1 MKIIEKILNKSNSYN
16 YYKNNYNVFKKENK
30 KINEKNNRLKNNL
43 KNLKTYNNKLNKDLN
58 DSCEEIIKLQKKLG
72 TFSKPQILNK
82 LINEEYSDLTI
93 AIKTPNPVGHHHWG
107 DYFFAVSLKKAFEK
121 KGFNVLIHERENWYD
136 TSVDIDINFFLRG
149 KYEWDPIY
157 DSLNIMWNIYDPE
170 KVTNEEYEKY
180 DICFISSIKHAEN
193 LSKNINTVIKPLL
206 QCTDPEIFYPEF
218 DNSLTEDILFVGST
232 RGVYRDIIKDIM
244 DTDFDVTVYGRGWP
258 EFIENKYV
266 KGSFIPNEELHK
278 YYSSCKI
285 LLNDH
290 WETMK
295 ELDFPSNRLFD
306 ALACGAFVISDKI
319 TSAETL
325 FEGNIVTYDDVDDLN
340 GKLKYYLNHEEER
353 KIMAEKG
360 RELVLNNHTFDD
372 RVDEILKHLKTLNKC
387 KLVKGF

>member
-1 MKIIEKILNKSNSYN
+1 MVLKDKFLSKSNSYN

>member
-1 MKIIEKILNKSNSYN
+1 M
-16 YYKNNYNVFKKENK
+16 
-30 KINEKNNRLKNNL
+30 
-43 KNLKTYNNKLNKDLN
+43 
-58 DSCEEIIKLQKKLG
+58 
-72 TFSKPQILNK
+72 
-82 LINEEYSDLTI
+82 
-93 AIKTPNPVGHHHWG
+93 
-107 DYFFAVSLKKAFEK
+107 
-121 KGFNVLIHERENWYD
+121 IHERENWYD

-306 ALACGAFVISDKI
+306 ALLHVG
-319 TSAETL
+319 
-325 FEGNIVTYDDVDDLN
+325 
-340 GKLKYYLNHEEER
+340 
-353 KIMAEKG
+353 
-360 RELVLNNHTFDD
+360 
-372 RVDEILKHLKTLNKC
+372 HL
-387 KLVKGF
+387 